1 MKKKNLKNREL
12 LLGGRHLTFCV
23 DIGVRLCYTII
34 VLKGTEREE
43 EKMRATGI
51 VRRLDDLGRLVI
63 PKEIRRVLG
72 WKEGDPL
79 ELYFDRENKAI
90 VLKKY
95 EVEEE
100 EKMKEYTVE
109 VAISA
114 WAKVV
119 VIAQDEEEAVAKA
132 YDVVDLD
139 DVYDWEIDA
148 AEVEDDDE

>member
-1 MKKKNLKNREL
+1 
-12 LLGGRHLTFCV
+12 
-23 DIGVRLCYTII
+23 
-34 VLKGTEREE
+34 
-43 EKMRATGI
+43 MRATGI
-51 VRRLDDLGRLVI
+51 VRRLDDLGRLAI

-95 EVEEE
+95 ETEE

-109 VAISA
+109 VAMSA
-114 WAKVV
+114 WAKVI

>member
-1 MKKKNLKNREL
+1 MKKKFLKNREL

-51 VRRLDDLGRLVI
+51 VRRLDDLGRWAI

-72 WKEGDPL
+72 WEEGDPL
-79 ELYFDRENKAI
+79 ELYFDRENKTI

-100 EKMKEYTVE
+100 EE
-109 VAISA
+109 
-114 WAKVV
+114 
-119 VIAQDEEEAVAKA
+119 
-132 YDVVDLD
+132 
-139 DVYDWEIDA
+139 
-148 AEVEDDDE
+148 